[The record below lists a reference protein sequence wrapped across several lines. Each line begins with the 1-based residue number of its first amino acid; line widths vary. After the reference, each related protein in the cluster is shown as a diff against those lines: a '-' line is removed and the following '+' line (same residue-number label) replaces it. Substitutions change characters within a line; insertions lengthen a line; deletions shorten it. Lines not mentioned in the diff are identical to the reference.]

1 MSNTTE
7 LNTTNQLAMN
17 GQTVSLQDMLL
28 CREKRAELQN
38 TLLSKYHSP
47 LLSFT
52 LNIPGPIKTN
62 QLLHNTFLTGVNE
75 IKKMLKL
82 NQIEILREI
91 HINEKTGDELIFAFN
106 GSAETV
112 KNLMTQIENSH
123 PLGRLFDIDILD
135 ASGHKLSRSQYRF
148 CLLCNKQAQECAR
161 NRTHSVSEMQE
172 AILKII
178 FDYKPDMI

>member
-112 KNLMTQIENSH
+112 KI
-123 PLGRLFDIDILD
+123 
-135 ASGHKLSRSQYRF
+135 
-148 CLLCNKQAQECAR
+148 
-161 NRTHSVSEMQE
+161 
-172 AILKII
+172 
-178 FDYKPDMI
+178 